1 MAIFAVL
8 MHFWLNVQLFL

>member
-8 MHFWLNVQLFL
+8 IHFWLNVQLFL